1 MFESLKAA
9 VDQLFPFFV
18 FAVGV
23 CIGIGSYQI
32 GKNRK
37 KGGKWGEALP
47 FKAVKRVKAA

>member
-32 GKNRK
+32 VKNRK
-37 KGGKWGEALP
+37 DRKRKVERGGKLDHS
-47 FKAVKRVKAA
+47 